1 MVWNASR
8 CQPFC
13 ESGRIG
19 SSFMQGIVTNL
30 RTYTLSATDSGAKF
44 WLDPVRLQN
53 SNGFGRREIARI
65 RMLVNE
71 HQKELIEA

>member
-1 MVWNASR
+1 
-8 CQPFC
+8 
-13 ESGRIG
+13 
-19 SSFMQGIVTNL
+19 MQGIVTNL
-30 RTYTLSATDSGAKF
+30 RTYTLSATDSVAKF